1 MTMAVRAPQETSAIN
16 RMLQSHGLGKLD
28 EAGMIPALG
37 FLVQD
42 HEHLRSLLARC
53 EPEKRADMYN
63 CLAANTRFPAHPLD
77 WYMAQTAEKAANQ
90 HLPTLE
96 PDGSYKFDPTVTPE
110 FGDIPEASVSPAA
123 GASFIAAAIEKVKDI
138 QGAQFGVDTAFS
150 KHTLTTTCRSCTK
163 QDVFVGATKDDCV
176 QAAHRAGWVHY
187 KNFSTGKAVDI
198 CPDCPAIRQAKTEN

>member
-1 MTMAVRAPQETSAIN
+1 MTMAVRTPQENSHLN

-90 HLPTLE
+90 HQPTLE

-123 GASFIAAAIEKVKDI
+123 GALFIAAAIGKVKDI
-138 QGAQFGVDTAFS
+138 QGVERRRISKRLIAELALGLLGAEGDGRGGLGAVLAGPVHQRRAALGAVAGALRILLTAS
-150 KHTLTTTCRSCTK
+150 
-163 QDVFVGATKDDCV
+163 G
-176 QAAHRAGWVHY
+176 
-187 KNFSTGKAVDI
+187 AVDAGDI
-198 CPDCPAIRQAKTEN
+198 SA